1 MLLAVKRYLGWS
13 NSERMALMANV
24 KTLVSKSEM
33 VESDPISVL
42 YVRKTDSSNDEIDD
56 ISAWSLNADY
66 STQYC

>member
-1 MLLAVKRYLGWS
+1 VLLAVKRYLGWS

-42 YVRKTDSSNDEIDD
+42 YVGKTDSSNDEIDD
-56 ISAWSLNADY
+56 ISAWSVNADY
-66 STQYC
+66 SAQYC